1 MFSVALRPKVTFV
14 SLNDQ
19 TKKKKNIILWHV
31 ILKNSSN
38 FSLPK
43 DLLGH
48 NHAHFIYR
56 DFDTTEAKECVSM
69 KPKLLTLTFCQKFTN
84 LYFGWSQKNLVF
96 L

>member
-1 MFSVALRPKVTFV
+1 MALRPTVTFV

-19 TKKKKNIILWHV
+19 AKEKKNILWHV

-48 NHAHFIYR
+48 NRAHFIYR
-56 DFDTTEAKECVSM
+56 DFDTTEAKARDFQS
-69 KPKLLTLTFCQKFTN
+69 
-84 LYFGWSQKNLVF
+84 VF